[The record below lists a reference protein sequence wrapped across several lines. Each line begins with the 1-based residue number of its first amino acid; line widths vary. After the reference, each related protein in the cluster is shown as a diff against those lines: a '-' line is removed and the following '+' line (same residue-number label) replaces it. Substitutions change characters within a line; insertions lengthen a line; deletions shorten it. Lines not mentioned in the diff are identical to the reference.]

1 MTLLTDHIMLLL
13 TSGGG
18 AATEGVICSLG
29 PSLSPSLN
37 PAGKHDH
44 MTHQPH
50 PLCINLL
57 QQMMTRPLMEPY
69 HLLLFRNYGNQ
80 RV

>member
-1 MTLLTDHIMLLL
+1 MLLL

-18 AATEGVICSLG
+18 AATEGVTCSLG

-37 PAGKHDH
+37 PVGKHDH

-57 QQMMTRPLMEPY
+57 NQMMTHPLMKPY
-69 HLLLFRNYGNQ
+69 HLLLFHNYDNETAYN
-80 RV
+80 VNMWPS